1 MNRLQKK
8 CFIGATGMHLLLV
21 VILFVGPA
29 FIRGD
34 KVDDSE
40 VITFIPDLLTDKP
53 FSNPGATTSRPA
65 PQQQPQPQPQA
76 QPQPQPQVEPPTR
89 QPEPPPQPVRDPDP
103 PKVATPKVNK
113 PDPDSLEPDKD
124 KKPTTRQVQVS
135 DKVVKLKQPPK
146 TTTTSKSSTQ
156 TAANNERQRQV
167 ANAVK
172 AIRGNVSTT
181 TKVEMPEGPGGGSGV
196 SYANYAQEV
205 RRVYT
210 EAVRIPPEVEDD
222 QAVVEVRVTIARA
235 GTVVSSSITKPSGSP
250 VIDRAIQ
257 AALDR
262 VNFVAPFPQGAKESQ
277 RTFIISFDLKARKLI
292 G

>member
-8 CFIGATGMHLLLV
+8 CFIGATGLHLLLV

-34 KVDDSE
+34 KVDDSD
-40 VITFIPDLLTDKP
+40 VITFIPDVLTDKP
-53 FSNPGATTSRPA
+53 FSNPGATAPRPA
-65 PQQQPQPQPQA
+65 A
-76 QPQPQPQVEPPTR
+76 QPQPQPQPQPEVQPPPPEPQR
-89 QPEPPPQPVRDPDP
+89 QPIREPDP
-103 PKVATPKVNK
+103 PKTVTPKVNK
-113 PDPDSLEPDKD
+113 PDPDSLETRTE

-135 DKVVKLKQPPK
+135 DKVVKISRNTK
-146 TTTTSKSSTQ
+146 TTSKPATSSTASNQ
-156 TAANNERQRQV
+156 RSQQVNTALRNIQ
-167 ANAVK
+167 
-172 AIRGNVSTT
+172 GNLSTT

-222 QAVVEVRVTIARA
+222 QAIVEVRVTIAR
-235 GTVVSSSITKPSGSP
+235 GGNVISSSILKPSGSP

-262 VNFVAPFPQGAKESQ
+262 VNFVAPFPQGAKETQ
-277 RTFIISFDLKARKLI
+277 RTFIISFDLKAKKLL